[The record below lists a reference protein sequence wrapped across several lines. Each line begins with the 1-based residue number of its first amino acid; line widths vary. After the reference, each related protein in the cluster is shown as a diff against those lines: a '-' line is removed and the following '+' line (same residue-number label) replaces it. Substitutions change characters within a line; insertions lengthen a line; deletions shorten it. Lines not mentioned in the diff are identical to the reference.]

1 MKYELQISISELA
14 SDTNRYIAMLVH
26 QDILITRNEEP
37 VARLTSVKDDMLS
50 AEKKAERIEAAKAL
64 FGILPPDINLDQV
77 REERLL

>member
-1 MKYELQISISELA
+1 MLQISISELA

-64 FGILPPDINLDQV
+64 FGILPPDIK
-77 REERLL
+77 

>member
-1 MKYELQISISELA
+1 MLQISISELA

>member
-1 MKYELQISISELA
+1 MLQISISELA

-50 AEKKAERIEAAKAL
+50 AEKKAEKIKAAKAL
-64 FGILPPDINLDQV
+64 FGILPPDI
-77 REERLL
+77 

>member
-1 MKYELQISISELA
+1 MLQISISELV

-50 AEKKAERIEAAKAL
+50 AEKKAEKIKAAKAL
-64 FGILPPDINLDQV
+64 FGILSPDI
-77 REERLL
+77 